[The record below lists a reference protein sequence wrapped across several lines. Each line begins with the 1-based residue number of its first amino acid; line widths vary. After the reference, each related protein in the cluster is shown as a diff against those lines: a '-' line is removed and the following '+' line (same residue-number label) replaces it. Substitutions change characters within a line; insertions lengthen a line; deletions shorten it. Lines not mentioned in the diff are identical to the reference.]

1 MATPAAENK
10 DWAMRIVCVRK
21 YVARRVA
28 RNRRRRGIAVLELAA
43 LLPLLVL
50 LFAIAIDFARIYYCS
65 LSLTNCARA
74 GALYA
79 SDPSTAD
86 ESPFASVQAA
96 ALSDATN
103 LSPQPTISSST
114 GLDANGRFYVTVTA
128 DHTFRTMVKLPG
140 VPRDIPLQRKITM
153 FRSASVP
160 N

>member
-1 MATPAAENK
+1 
-10 DWAMRIVCVRK
+10 MRIVCVRK
-21 YVARRVA
+21 FVARRVG
-28 RNRRRRGIAVLELAA
+28 RNGPRRGVAVIELAV
-43 LLPLLVL
+43 LLPLLIL

-86 ESPFASVQAA
+86 ESPFASFQAA

-103 LSPQPTISSST
+103 LSPQPTITKTS
-114 GLDANGRFYVTVTA
+114 GIDASGGFFVTVTA
-128 DHTFRTMVKLPG
+128 DHVFRTMVKFPG
-140 VPRDIPLQRKITM
+140 VPRDIPLQRKVTM
-153 FRSASVP
+153 YQSASVP

>member
-1 MATPAAENK
+1 MAMPAAESR
-10 DWAMRIVCVRK
+10 DWAMRIVCVGK
-21 YVARRVA
+21 IVARRVG
-28 RNRRRRGIAVLELAA
+28 RKHLRRGIAVVELAV

-50 LFAIAIDFARIYYCS
+50 LFAIAVDFARIYYCS

-103 LSPQPTISSST
+103 LSPQPTITSAT
-114 GLDANGRFYVTVTA
+114 GLDGSGRFFVTVTA

-140 VPRDIPLQRKITM
+140 VPRDIPLQRRITM